1 MPKATE
7 QTSVEVEVP
16 CPVVSVELREGTD
29 FLRASEPA

>member
-16 CPVVSVELREGTD
+16 CPVSVELREGTD